1 MADEPEKT
9 PIQNKYAQ
17 QYAEDLA
24 ANRREQGEITA
35 QIAALHE
42 RLERLKEDEAWLT
55 QAQGRLPGAGTAAS
69 EAEPAAEAEG
79 AAVADQAPSAVA
91 QKRASQD
98 EPSVPAG
105 TVAKAPRPVPAQRAE
120 TQDKPATGKKA
131 AAKDRAAAKKSTA
144 KTTAKKTSTTKKATP
159 KKTTAAKAP
168 AKEAPAKEASAEQ
181 TTVGQGPGK
190 KTGGK
195 KADGPALHEL
205 VLLLLLKSAGHP
217 HTVREV
223 FDAVKAAHPER
234 ATSVQTVRNTLE
246 LLVKKGRIE
255 RSRQQ
260 KAVMYTAHPG
270 QDSAAA
276 SADSTG
282 ETVGAEQVENDK
294 VPAQV

>member
-24 ANRREQGEITA
+24 ANRKEQDEITT
-35 QIAALHE
+35 QIAALHK
-42 RLERLKEDEAWLT
+42 RLERLKQDEAWLT
-55 QAQGRLPGAGTAAS
+55 QAQGRLPGASTAAS

-79 AAVADQAPSAVA
+79 AAGAHQTPSAAA
-91 QKRASQD
+91 QEHASQD
-98 EPSVPAG
+98 EPSLPAG
-105 TVAKAPRPVPAQRAE
+105 TVAEAPRTVPSQRAE
-120 TQDKPATGKKA
+120 TQDKPATKTKA
-131 AAKDRAAAKKSTA
+131 ATRGKAATEKST
-144 KTTAKKTSTTKKATP
+144 KKNTAT
-159 KKTTAAKAP
+159 KAP
-168 AKEAPAKEASAEQ
+168 AKKASAEQ
-181 TTVGQGPGK
+181 TTAGQAQAK

-223 FDAVKAAHPER
+223 FDAVKAAHPDR
-234 ATSVQTVRNTLE
+234 ATSVQAVRNSLE

-260 KAVMYTAHPG
+260 KAVMYTAHPR
-270 QDSAAA
+270 QHTADA
-276 SADSTG
+276 STDTTG
-282 ETVGAEQVENDK
+282 DTMSAEQVENDK